1 MRKLAGMRLTPDM
14 MRDYTVDERISSGF
28 APTDNAVVR
37 SFLGEKVSGKTMVYL
52 VLGWAGSDVTANSAG
67 NIGDQ
72 QVGFLPEGW
81 RPDEY
86 VIGVFDL
93 AGVAKGAVGITSA
106 GLVRLQTLSANRTM
120 TFNNTISMSV
130 GWISQ
135 NN

>member
-14 MRDYTVDERISSGF
+14 MRDYTVDDRISSGF
-28 APTDNAVVR
+28 VPTDNALVR
-37 SFLGEKVSGKTMVYL
+37 SFLGEKVSGKTMIYL
-52 VLGWAGSDVTANSAG
+52 VLSWNGSDVTANSSG
-67 NIGDQ
+67 NIADQ